1 MADILIR
8 NITIME
14 TQPPFTV
21 TENADVVITGSVIEK
36 AGKGASDGVEAK
48 KIIDGSGRLLIPG
61 NVCAHHHYYSGLSR
75 GMLISAGPQTD
86 FIQVLKEWWW
96 RLDRALD
103 EESIYYSSLI
113 CSMEAVRQ
121 GTTGIVDHHA
131 SPSFIRGSL
140 SAIAKGMEE
149 VGVHGV
155 TCYEVT
161 DRNRGMQ
168 EAEEGVAENVRFA
181 EEIDSRLAGG
191 EEVLTDAMIGG
202 HAPFTLPD
210 EALALMSD
218 AVKKTK
224 RGMHLHVAED
234 KYDSV
239 WSHHMHGDDIMTRL
253 DRFGLLRPDT
263 LLVHGV
269 ALSQKEVAL
278 LNERGCFLAHNGR
291 SNMNNHVGYFPYLP
305 DVKKLVI
312 GTDGCGGNMFE
323 ELKIAFFKHKDA
335 GGPWWPADFLTALS
349 RGNMLLESAFR
360 GRAKFGRIEPGYKAD
375 CVILSYQPP
384 TPLRSENAATHFVW
398 GMCSGDVES
407 TIINGKLIYE
417 DRHFTCLDEERIFSE
432 ARHAAERVWAAA
444 DRIKA

>member
-36 AGKGASDGVEAK
+36 AGKGAGDGVEAK

-140 SAIAKGMEE
+140 SAIAKGMED

-253 DRFGLLRPDT
+253 DRFGLLGPDT

>member
-1 MADILIR
+1 MADIIIR
-8 NITIME
+8 NVRVMQTR
-14 TQPPFTV
+14 PPFEV
-21 TENADVVITGSVIEK
+21 DEGVDVVITGSLIEK
-36 AGKGASDGVEAK
+36 VGKDAGKGLEAK
-48 KIIDGSGRLLIPG
+48 TVIDGTGRTLIPG

-103 EESIYYSSLI
+103 EEACYYSSLI
-113 CSMEAVRQ
+113 CSLDAIAA
-121 GTTGIVDHHA
+121 GTTTCIDHHA
-131 SPSFIRGSL
+131 SPSYIKGSL
-140 SAIAKGMEE
+140 SAIARGMEE
-149 VGVHGV
+149 VGVRGA
-155 TCYEVT
+155 TCFEVT
-161 DRNRGMQ
+161 DRNRGMK
-168 EAEEGVAENVRFA
+168 EAEEGVEENVCFA
-181 EEIDSRLAGG
+181 REVDSRLERG
-191 EEVLTDAMIGG
+191 EDVLCEAMIGG

-210 EALALMSD
+210 EALDMMAE
-218 AVKKTK
+218 AVSSTG

-239 WSHHMHGDDIMTRL
+239 WSHHAHGDDIMTRL
-253 DRFGLLRPDT
+253 DRFGLLGPDT

-335 GGPWWPADFLTALS
+335 GGPWWPADFLAALS
-349 RGNMLLESAFR
+349 RGNTLLESAFR

-407 TIINGKLIYE
+407 TIINGRLIYE
-417 DRHFTCLDEERIFSE
+417 NRHFTCLDEERIFRE

>member
-8 NITIME
+8 GITIMQ
-14 TQPPFTV
+14 TMPPFEV
-21 TENADVVITGSVIEK
+21 TENADVVITGSTIEK
-36 AGKGASDGVEAK
+36 AGPGAGDGVQAAK
-48 KIIDGSGRLLIPG
+48 VIDGSGKVLIPG

-131 SPSFIRGSL
+131 SPSFIDGSL
-140 SAIAKGMEE
+140 SALAKGMED

-161 DRNRGMQ
+161 DRNGGMD
-168 EAEEGVAENVRFA
+168 EVRAGVRENVRFSK
-181 EEIDSRLAGG
+181 ETDERIERGDRLVT
-191 EEVLTDAMIGG
+191 EAMIGG

-210 EALALMSD
+210 EALALMGD
-218 AVKKTK
+218 AVRSTG

-239 WSHHMHGDDIMTRL
+239 WSHHFHGEDIMARL
-253 DRFGLLRPDT
+253 DRYGLLGENT

-269 ALSQKEVAL
+269 ALSDDEIAL
-278 LNERGCFLAHNGR
+278 MNERGAFLAHNAR
-291 SNMNNHVGYFPYLP
+291 SNMNNHVGYFPHLK
-305 DVKKLVI
+305 DVRKSVI

-323 ELKIAFFKHKDA
+323 ELKIAFFKNRDA
-335 GGPWWPADFLTALS
+335 GCPWWPADFLAALS
-349 RGNMLLESAFR
+349 RGNELLESAF
-360 GRAKFGRIEPGYKAD
+360 GNRAKFGRIEPGYKAD
-375 CVILSYQPP
+375 LVILSYAPP
-384 TPLRSENAATHFVW
+384 TPLVSANAATHFVW
-398 GMCSGDVES
+398 GMCSGDVE
-407 TIINGKLIYE
+407 TTMVDGRIVYE
-417 DRHFTCLDEERIFSE
+417 NRQFTSLDEREIFAK
-432 ARHAAERVWAAA
+432 AREAAEKVWRRA
-444 DRIKA
+444 DKIKA

>member
-36 AGKGASDGVEAK
+36 AGKGAGDGVEAK

-131 SPSFIRGSL
+131 SPSFIDGSL
-140 SAIAKGMEE
+140 SALAKGMED

-161 DRNRGMQ
+161 DRNGGMD
-168 EAEEGVAENVRFA
+168 EVRAGVRENVRFSK
-181 EEIDSRLAGG
+181 ETDERIERGDRLVT
-191 EEVLTDAMIGG
+191 EAMIGG

-210 EALALMSD
+210 GALELMGEAVRS
-218 AVKKTK
+218 TG
-224 RGMHLHVAED
+224 RGIHLHVAED
-234 KYDSV
+234 KYDV
-239 WSHHMHGDDIMTRL
+239 VHSHHHYNKDIVTRL
-253 DRFGLLRPDT
+253 EEHGLITDRS
-263 LLVHGV
+263 LLVH
-269 ALSQKEVAL
+269 ALHLSQDEIDIINSRDA
-278 LNERGCFLAHNGR
+278 FLAHNPR
-291 SNMNNHVGYFPYLP
+291 SNMNNHVGYLKNIAR
-305 DVKKLVI
+305 VRNLVI

-323 ELKIAFFKHKDA
+323 EVKLGFFKHKDE
-335 GGPWWPADFLTALS
+335 GGPFWPADFVTALT
-349 RGNMLLESAFR
+349 RGNRLVERCFADGRKWGRVEAGYTADLVLLDY
-360 GRAKFGRIEPGYKAD
+360 RA
-375 CVILSYQPP
+375 P
-384 TPLRSENAATHFVW
+384 TPVVDENAAGHFVW
-398 GMCSGDVES
+398 GMGSGNVHS
-407 TIINGKLIYE
+407 VIIDGRLVYDN
-417 DRHFTCLDEERIFSE
+417 HAFTGIDAE
-432 ARHAAERVWAAA
+432 AVYRRAREVAREVWKRA
-444 DRIKA
+444 DKIKS